1 MENTKIDI
9 KEIRSIRFVWDKM
22 ANVMTVIS
30 TMGMLGIAIFV
41 FVQSR
46 TEGLEMIWA
55 GLLLI
60 VVTALLATFTPLG
73 LIVDDEYIVVKKLVG
88 RIVIKKCDIIS
99 ATKVDAHIVRR
110 SGRMAGSSGAFGYWG
125 KFRHRSIGSY
135 TLYATNLE
143 RLVLIETTKKKYVIN
158 Y

>member
-30 TMGMLGIAIFV
+30 TMGVLGIAIFV

-73 LIVDDEYIVVKKLVG
+73 LIVDDEYIVVKKL
-88 RIVIKKCDIIS
+88 
-99 ATKVDAHIVRR
+99 
-110 SGRMAGSSGAFGYWG
+110 
-125 KFRHRSIGSY
+125 
-135 TLYATNLE
+135 
-143 RLVLIETTKKKYVIN
+143 
-158 Y
+158 

>member
-46 TEGLEMIWA
+46 TEGLEMICS

-99 ATKVDAHIVRR
+99 AT
-110 SGRMAGSSGAFGYWG
+110 
-125 KFRHRSIGSY
+125 
-135 TLYATNLE
+135 
-143 RLVLIETTKKKYVIN
+143 
-158 Y
+158 